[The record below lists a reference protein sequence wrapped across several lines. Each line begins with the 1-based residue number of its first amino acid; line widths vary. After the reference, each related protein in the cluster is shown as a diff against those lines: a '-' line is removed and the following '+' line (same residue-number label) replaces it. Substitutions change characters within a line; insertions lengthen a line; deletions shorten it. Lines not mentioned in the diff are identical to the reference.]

1 MNQLT
6 GRTFCISAIR
16 CLSSLIASLE
26 ISPLY
31 RNNGNP
37 SSTSELRKGVCP
49 SRNSNI
55 AIGYLSLSTI
65 KNRFSFTTT
74 SSGANSCLSILKNE
88 PSFLVNEFNSRI
100 RSASVAYMTFCRCLS
115 VYVNDRLCC
124 FGLSSIVLGAVLRPS
139 QKPIPKI
146 ININIKSPMISPNH
160 YMGAL

>member
-16 CLSSLIASLE
+16 CLSSFIASLE

-31 RNNGNP
+31 KNNGNP
-37 SSTSELRKGVCP
+37 SSTSELRNGVCP

-65 KNRFSFTTT
+65 KNLFCLTTT
-74 SSGANSCLSILKNE
+74 SSAGALQISC
-88 PSFLVNEFNSRI
+88 V
-100 RSASVAYMTFCRCLS
+100 YMTFCRCLS
-115 VYVNDRLCC
+115 VYVNDRLC
-124 FGLSSIVLGAVLRPS
+124 GLGFSSIGLGAVLRPS

-146 ININIKSPMISPNH
+146 ININIKSPRISPNH
-160 YMGAL
+160 YLGAF